1 MGGERPK
8 IVLQSMER
16 RDTRDNADRPECSDA
31 DVRRKGETKPISL
44 GEEVDNLLQD
54 LEGFENQTGGITAK
68 ESAKRLKS
76 FNSEDKNFSASALGV
91 MEEAHSLSQESET
104 KSQKKKGKRVTFS
117 DKNDIQWFETEP
129 STDEADSV
137 LQDFEEFEKVTKN
150 ARRKR
155 WKKIDFSSQEAQTS
169 NETEAKGVMKEAEKF
184 NWDSEAE
191 NINSDRQKEFR
202 FLKLEYSTCDET
214 STVLEEAEAFLHFP
228 KFVSN
233 QFKAESLSVTAE
245 TDNVLSEFQLC
256 ESEGSGMKKEEKS
269 TALKRH
275 QELQKTLKSS
285 QGHFEGELQAERE
298 KNKLL
303 HQELEGVQE
312 TCKKVRLDHQIMLRF
327 YKQRVELLERELQQ
341 QISLNKLVKI
351 ENRELQKA
359 LNRSQRNVAAE
370 LHRLQNNGKY
380 YEESI
385 LFAKSSQSLWR
396 RLRHFLGLRKP
407 QSWKF

>member
-1 MGGERPK
+1 MGGEGPR
-8 IVLQSMER
+8 IVPQSMER
-16 RDTRDNADRPECSDA
+16 RDTRDNADWPECSNARGKD
-31 DVRRKGETKPISL
+31 ETKPISL

-54 LEGFENQTGGITAK
+54 LEGFENQAGEITAK

-91 MEEAHSLSQESET
+91 TEEAHGLSQEFET

-137 LQDFEEFEKVTKN
+137 LHDFEEFEKVTKN

-155 WKKIDFSSQEAQTS
+155 WKKFDFSSQEAQMS
-169 NETEAKGVMKEAEKF
+169 DETEAKGVIEEAERFKR
-184 NWDSEAE
+184 DGEAE
-191 NINSDRQKEFR
+191 NINADGQKEFR
-202 FLKLEYSTCDET
+202 FLKLEYTTCDET
-214 STVLEEAEAFLHFP
+214 STVLEETEPFLHYP
-228 KFVSN
+228 KYVSN
-233 QFKAESLSVTAE
+233 QFKAESLSVIAE
-245 TDNVLSEFQLC
+245 TDVLSEFQVC
-256 ESEGSGMKKEEKS
+256 ESEASGMKKEEKS

-303 HQELEGVQE
+303 HKELEGVQE

-327 YKQRVELLERELQQ
+327 YKQRVELLEHELQQ
-341 QISLNKLVKI
+341 QISLNKLVKK

-370 LHRLQNNGKY
+370 LQRLQSNGKS

-385 LFAKSSQSLWR
+385 SFAKSSQSLWR

-407 QSWKF
+407 PSWKF

>member
-1 MGGERPK
+1 
-8 IVLQSMER
+8 MER
-16 RDTRDNADRPECSDA
+16 RDTRDNADRPECSNA
-31 DVRRKGETKPISL
+31 DVRGKDETKPISL

-54 LEGFENQTGGITAK
+54 LEGFENQTGEITAK
-68 ESAKRLKS
+68 ESSKRLKS
-76 FNSEDKNFSASALGV
+76 FNSEDGNFSASALGV
-91 MEEAHSLSQESET
+91 MEEAHSLSQECEA

-137 LQDFEEFEKVTKN
+137 LHDFEEFEKVTKN

-155 WKKIDFSSQEAQTS
+155 WKKFDFSSQEGQTS
-169 NETEAKGVMKEAEKF
+169 DETEAKGVVEEAERFKR
-184 NWDSEAE
+184 DDEAE

-202 FLKLEYSTCDET
+202 FLKLEYTTCNET
-214 STVLEEAEAFLHFP
+214 STVLEEAEAFFHYP
-228 KFVSN
+228 KYVSN

-245 TDNVLSEFQLC
+245 TDNVLSEFQVC
-256 ESEGSGMKKEEKS
+256 ESEGSGMKS
-269 TALKRH
+269 TPSKRH

-285 QGHFEGELQAERE
+285 QGNFEGELQAERE

-303 HQELEGVQE
+303 HKELEGIQE
-312 TCKKVRLDHQIMLRF
+312 ACKKVRLDHQIMLRF
-327 YKQRVELLERELQQ
+327 YKQRVELLEHELQQ
-341 QISLNKLVKI
+341 QISLNKLVKK

-370 LHRLQNNGKY
+370 LQRLQINGKS

>member
-16 RDTRDNADRPECSDA
+16 RDTRDNVDRPEGSNA
-31 DVRRKGETKPISL
+31 DVTGKDETKPISL

-54 LEGFENQTGGITAK
+54 LEGFENQTGEITAK
-68 ESAKRLKS
+68 ESAKRFKS
-76 FNSEDKNFSASALGV
+76 FNSEDKNFHASAPGV
-91 MEEAHSLSQESET
+91 MDEAHSLSQEFES

-129 STDEADSV
+129 STDEAYV
-137 LQDFEEFEKVTKN
+137 LHDFEKFEKVTKN

-155 WKKIDFSSQEAQTS
+155 WSKFDFSSQEAQMPD
-169 NETEAKGVMKEAEKF
+169 ETEAKGVMEEAEGYKR
-184 NWDSEAE
+184 DDEAE

-202 FLKLEYSTCDET
+202 FLKLEYTTCDET
-214 STVLEEAEAFLHFP
+214 STVLEETETFLHYP
-228 KFVSN
+228 KYISN
-233 QFKAESLSVTAE
+233 QFVAESLSVIAE
-245 TDNVLSEFQLC
+245 TDNVSC
-256 ESEGSGMKKEEKS
+256 ESEESGMKKEEKS
-269 TALKRH
+269 TALKRP

-303 HQELEGVQE
+303 HKELEGVQE

-327 YKQRVELLERELQQ
+327 YKQRVEVLERELQQ
-341 QISLNKLVKI
+341 QISLNKLVKK
-351 ENRELQKA
+351 ENRELQKV

-370 LHRLQNNGKY
+370 LQRLQNNGKI
-380 YEESI
+380 YEES
-385 LFAKSSQSLWR
+385 LSFTKSSQSLWR

-407 QSWKF
+407 PSWKF